1 MNTGFYSHPLFLEH
15 DTGSH
20 PENAER
26 LRAIRNRLESER
38 ILENLELRPG
48 RQATSGEIAMLHNGT
63 LFDEVRQASEEGMR
77 TLHSPDCIVSEKTFS
92 AALQAVGSVL
102 EAVEEVSEQRLD
114 NAFCAVRPPGHHA
127 ERDQAMGFCFFNS
140 IALAAEYLTRRLGY
154 RRVLIFDFDVH
165 HGNGTQHLFEER
177 DDVFFVSTHQDPRSC
192 YPGTGYARETGRGPG
207 SGFTRNLPL
216 PPWTEDAS
224 YLDQV
229 EHQLL
234 PLLIE
239 YAPDF
244 ILVSAGF
251 DAHRDDP
258 LASLNLTE
266 RAFSS
271 LTSRLKQQA
280 LESAEGRLVSILEG
294 GYELEALSLCVSE
307 HLKVLSSD

>member
-38 ILENLELRPG
+38 IMVNLELRPG
-48 RQATSGEIAMLHNGT
+48 RQATSGEIAMLHNEA

-77 TLHSPDCIVSEKTFS
+77 TLHSPDCIVSGKTFS

-154 RRVLIFDFDVH
+154 RRGLIFDFDVH

-216 PPWTEDAS
+216 PPWTEDAA

>member
-26 LRAIRNRLESER
+26 LIAIRNRLESER

-48 RQATSGEIAMLHNGT
+48 RQATSGEIAMLHSEA

-77 TLHSPDCIVSEKTFS
+77 TLNSPDCIVSEKTFS

-216 PPWTEDAS
+216 PPWTEDAA

-258 LASLNLTE
+258 LASLNLTD
-266 RAFSS
+266 RAFNS
-271 LTSRLKQQA
+271 LTARLKQQA